1 MLALTVGRFLIDKS
15 NNTVY
20 SDKLGVFVPAPK
32 GSFLEIGAQP
42 VSGAEAN
49 SLIAT
54 GYLADVLNYL
64 SKEEKSRLLGEDTTD
79 TTSTIETDEA
89 QIVNYTSIS
98 GIKVNGEG
106 LTLDVGEGGEK

>member
-89 QIVNYTSIS
+89 HNKKPAASCNSIS
-98 GIKVNGEG
+98 SIKVNGKP
-106 LTLDVGEGGEK
+106 LILDIGD